1 MGRGSF
7 LERGYLIVK
16 SGAFM
21 ITIRSKNHGK
31 ITSLE
36 IGKSKRKGKLKMKV
50 EDGKKSVK
58 E

>member
-1 MGRGSF
+1 M
-7 LERGYLIVK
+7 K